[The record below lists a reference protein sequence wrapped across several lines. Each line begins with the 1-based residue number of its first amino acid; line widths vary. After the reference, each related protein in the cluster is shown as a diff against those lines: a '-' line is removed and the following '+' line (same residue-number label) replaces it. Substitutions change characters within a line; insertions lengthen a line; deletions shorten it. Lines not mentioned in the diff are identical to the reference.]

1 MIQDH
6 SVVSP
11 PPFTRWA
18 WRGILALF
26 MVALLGILANQVGP
40 KGGDTEAPTPDESC
54 LPGEAVPILAYPH
67 ISERAA
73 ADVVYN
79 SNPPTSGPHFSAA
92 VAPGIYQSY
101 LPPGLT
107 VHSLEHGRV
116 VIHYRTGTPD
126 DVVGMLESIA
136 KRYAPNIVLTP
147 NPEIETSIALTAW
160 GRIDK
165 LDHYDEAR
173 ISAFVEQLSA
183 RYNHEY
189 TARAN
194 GCAGQ

>member
-1 MIQDH
+1 MIQDQA
-6 SVVSP
+6 VVSP
-11 PPFTRWA
+11 PLFTRWA

-26 MVALLGILANQVGP
+26 MVALVAILANQVLP
-40 KGGDTEAPTPDESC
+40 KGDDTEATPDESC
-54 LPGEAVPILAYPH
+54 LPGEAVEIMAYPH

-79 SNPPTSGPHFSAA
+79 SNPPTSGPHFSAS

-126 DVVGMLESIA
+126 DVVGRLESIA

-147 NPEIETSIALTAW
+147 NPEIDTSIALTAW

-165 LDHYDEAR
+165 LDHYDEDR
-173 ISAFVEQLSA
+173 ITSFVEQLSS
-183 RYNHEY
+183 RHNHE
-189 TARAN
+189 
-194 GCAGQ
+194 